1 MEDLSDKEQLDAMRA
16 WWAENGNF
24 VLGGIA
30 AGLIIIF
37 GWNRWQ
43 SGMADAELAASSL
56 FEDVMYAA
64 DLGRIE
70 DAVGPASELYENY
83 NSSPYA
89 AQARLAMA
97 RLYMDKSRD
106 QDAADELQALIDSS
120 PDTEVALIG
129 RLRLAKIFLYQGRAE
144 EALNVLRDH
153 ADTAFAARYSEVM
166 GDAYAAMGSYAE
178 AEAAYIAA
186 LNDSQ
191 LTPTVDLSII
201 QLKINDLPVP
211 GEIAAAAEA
220 AGLDAAAASDVPG
233 EAGSA
238 EADSGVV
245 EAVEESVDTAVDAI
259 TDAAEDLEG
268 EPETE

>member
-1 MEDLSDKEQLDAMRA
+1 MEDLSDKEQLDAMRS

-30 AGLIIIF
+30 AGLILIF

-43 SGMADAELAASSL
+43 GGIADAEIAASTL
-56 FEDVMYAA
+56 YEDVMYAA

-70 DAVGPASELYENY
+70 DAVGPANELFETYE
-83 NSSPYA
+83 SSPYT
-89 AQARLAMA
+89 AQTRLAMA

-106 QDAADELQALIDSS
+106 QDAADVLRGLIESS
-120 PDTEVALIG
+120 PDDELALIG
-129 RLRLAKIFLYQGRAE
+129 RLRLAKILLYQGKAE
-144 EALNVLRDH
+144 EALSVLRDR

-166 GDAYAAMGSYAE
+166 GDAYAAMGSYSE

-211 GEIAAAAEA
+211 SEIAAAAEA
-220 AGLDAAAASDVPG
+220 AGLESTDAPG
-233 EAGSA
+233 NGDD
-238 EADSGVV
+238 ADSDANVD
-245 EAVEESVDTAVDAI
+245 ESVEESI
-259 TDAAEDLEG
+259 DAAMDEAADAADALES
-268 EPETE
+268 ESETE

>member
-1 MEDLSDKEQLDAMRA
+1 MEDLSDKEQLDAMRT

-43 SGMADAELAASSL
+43 SSTADAEIAASSL

-83 NSSPYA
+83 DSSPYA
-89 AQARLAMA
+89 AQTHLAMA

-106 QDAADELQALIDSS
+106 QDAADELQALLDSS
-120 PDTEVALIG
+120 PDTEIALIA

-144 EALNVLRDH
+144 EALNVLRDQT
-153 ADTAFAARYSEVM
+153 DTAFAARYSEVM

-201 QLKINDLPVP
+201 QLKINDLPAP

-220 AGLDAAAASDVPG
+220 VGFDAAATAEIDDDD
-233 EAGSA
+233 SA
-238 EADSGVV
+238 EPDSAVL
-245 EAVEESVDTAVDAI
+245 ESVEESADSAVDAVS
-259 TDAAEDLEG
+259 DAAEALEG

>member
-1 MEDLSDKEQLDAMRA
+1 MEDLSDKEQLDAMRS

-43 SGMADAELAASSL
+43 SGVADAEVAASTL

-64 DLGRIE
+64 GVGRIE
-70 DAVGPASELYENY
+70 DAVGPANELFESYD
-83 NSSPYA
+83 SSPYA
-89 AQARLAMA
+89 AQARLALA

-106 QDAADELQALIDSS
+106 QDAANALQALIDSS
-120 PDTEVALIG
+120 PDKELALIG
-129 RLRLAKIFLYQGRAE
+129 RLRLAKILLYQGKAE
-144 EALNVLRDH
+144 EALNVVRDR
-153 ADTAFAARYSEVM
+153 ADTAFAARFSEIM
-166 GDAYAAMGSYAE
+166 GDAYAAMGSSAE

-186 LNDSQ
+186 LNDNQ

-211 GEIAAAAEA
+211 SEIAAAAEA
-220 AGLDAAAASDVPG
+220 AGLAPDTATEEPVGEESAAADSDVDEPAG
-233 EAGSA
+233 AMRDEAA
-238 EADSGVV
+238 EAAG
-245 EAVEESVDTAVDAI
+245 AMES
-259 TDAAEDLEG
+259 

>member
-43 SGMADAELAASSL
+43 GGIADAEITASSL

-83 NSSPYA
+83 GSSPYA
-89 AQARLAMA
+89 AQTRLAMA

-106 QDAADELQALIDSS
+106 QDAANELQALVDST
-120 PDTEVALIG
+120 PDTEVALIA

-186 LNDSQ
+186 LNDNQ

-201 QLKINDLPVP
+201 QLKINDLPMP
-211 GEIAAAAEA
+211 SEIAAAAEA
-220 AGLDAAAASDVPG
+220 AGLDATAAPDMAAENSASP
-233 EAGSA
+233 
-238 EADSGVV
+238 ADGVIQ
-245 EAVEESVDTAVDAI
+245 ESVDAAVDA
-259 TDAAEDLEG
+259 AAEAADAPEG
-268 EPETE
+268 EPEPE

>member
-1 MEDLSDKEQLDAMRA
+1 MRA

-37 GWNRWQ
+37 GWTRWH
-43 SGMADAELAASSL
+43 SGVAGAEVAASTL
-56 FEDVMYAA
+56 YEDVMYAA
-64 DLGRIE
+64 GLGRIE
-70 DAVGPASELYENY
+70 DAVGPANELFDSYE
-83 NSSPYA
+83 SSPYA

-106 QDAADELQALIDSS
+106 QDAADVLQALIDSS
-120 PDTEVALIG
+120 PDKELALIA
-129 RLRLAKIFLYQGRAE
+129 RLRLAKILLYQGKAE
-144 EALNVLRDH
+144 EALNVVRDH
-153 ADTAFAARYSEVM
+153 ADTAFAARYNEIM

-186 LNDSQ
+186 LADSQ

-211 GEIAAAAEA
+211 SEIAAAAEA
-220 AGLDAAAASDVPG
+220 AGLTSDAAPDETVG
-233 EAGSA
+233 E
-238 EADSGVV
+238 
-245 EAVEESVDTAVDAI
+245 
-259 TDAAEDLEG
+259 DAAEVDVDVDGSADAAMDEVTEAADAMES
-268 EPETE
+268 EPETQ

>member
-1 MEDLSDKEQLDAMRA
+1 MRA

-43 SGMADAELAASSL
+43 SGKADAEIAASTL

-70 DAVGPASELYENY
+70 DAVGPASELYETY
-83 NSSPYA
+83 ESSPYA
-89 AQARLAMA
+89 AQTRLAMA

-106 QDAADELQALIDSS
+106 QDAADELEALIASS
-120 PDTEVALIG
+120 PDSEVALIA
-129 RLRLAKIFLYQGRAE
+129 RLRLAKIMLYQGRAE
-144 EALNVLRDH
+144 EALNAVRDK

-166 GDAYAAMGSYAE
+166 GDAYAAMGSFAE

-186 LNDSQ
+186 LNDDQ
-191 LTPTVDLSII
+191 LAPTVDLSII

-220 AGLDAAAASDVPG
+220 AGLESAAAPDSSDDAAAADAPIDETV
-233 EAGSA
+233 
-238 EADSGVV
+238 D
-245 EAVEESVDTAVDAI
+245 ESVDAVMDAAA
-259 TDAAEDLEG
+259 DAAEMLEG
-268 EPETE
+268 EPEQE